1 MENQILKL
9 PIKEIV
15 FASIICIVLAA
26 CDTLC
31 FPTSLFINI
40 TVSDITPVYFALMIN
55 QWFWI
60 ILGVIA
66 IRFLCPNLNIYI
78 KLKFFKNGWGKFWLS
93 IVIMVCISALTFS
106 LGLIGKYNYSP
117 SVEKI
122 IVEGFIYYISVAI
135 IEELYI
141 RALLLNIIER
151 IAYKS
156 KYATLIAIV
165 VSSTLFGMGHII
177 GMIGQDI
184 LTIICRVIWT
194 ISLGI
199 YLGVIYK
206 RSNNLWLPIVAHA
219 IIDFC
224 SVSYCFISTP
234 IFPVATVIIIA
245 VSYLI
250 IAMFLLYKHYIK
262 SSLRTEK
269 QNSI

>member
-1 MENQILKL
+1 MENQISKL

-31 FPTSLFINI
+31 FPASLFINI
-40 TVSDITPVYFALMIN
+40 SVSDITPLYFALMIN

-60 ILGVIA
+60 IVGLIA
-66 IRFLCPNLNIYI
+66 IRFLCPNLTIF
-78 KLKFFKNGWGKFWLS
+78 LKFKYFKDGWKKFWLS
-93 IVIMVCISALTFS
+93 IFIMICITVLAFS
-106 LGLIGKYNYSP
+106 LGLIGKYDYRP
-117 SVEKI
+117 SIEKVV
-122 IVEGFIYYISVAI
+122 VEGFIYYISVAI

-156 KYATLIAIV
+156 KHATLIAII
-165 VSSTLFGMGHII
+165 VSSALFGLGHII

-206 RSNNLWLPIVAHA
+206 KSNNLWLPIVVHA
-219 IIDFC
+219 LIDFC
-224 SVSYCFISTP
+224 SVCYCFVTTP

-245 VSYLI
+245 LSYLAV
-250 IAMFLLYKHYIK
+250 AMLLLYIHYIK
-262 SSLRTEK
+262 PSLKGKTL
-269 QNSI
+269 